1 MSPGSELLERYFLMV
16 MAVGSLAI
24 LVVSLYGMFGLN

>member
-1 MSPGSELLERYFLMV
+1 MSPGTELLERYFLMV
-16 MAVGSLAI
+16 MAVGSLAV

>member
-16 MAVGSLAI
+16 LAMGSLAI